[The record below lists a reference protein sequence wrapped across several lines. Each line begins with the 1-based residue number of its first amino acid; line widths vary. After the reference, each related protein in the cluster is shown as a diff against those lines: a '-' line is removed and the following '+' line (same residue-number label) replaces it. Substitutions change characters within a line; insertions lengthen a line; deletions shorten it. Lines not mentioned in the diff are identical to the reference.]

1 MAQTA
6 KSQPTAWFD
15 QASNLMQSWGEQ
27 HQNLFRT
34 WAENFKGQADPATS
48 ASAPTGGMGNAVE
61 MAQAQF
67 GQMAEL
73 FKKSMEGWAALAQ
86 APADAKGGLDASVLK
101 KLFDPAEWGR
111 AGNGGFDLA
120 LEHLTEGPS
129 YATLWDLDRKLLKA
143 QRLSQAR
150 MQDIAAYQMIV
161 QAAWNTA
168 FEKFVKA
175 LGDSK
180 GEPLQSARDFLDL
193 WIATANDVLLEM
205 HRTPKFLEAQRKV
218 TRSSAEYR
226 LQEREIAEVFCEMHH
241 IPTRTE
247 MDEVQRTVVE
257 LRRELRAL
265 KSGAG
270 PRVVA
275 KSAPAA
281 VSAGAKR
288 ARAASKRTKPA
299 ARSKKGIHR

>member
-6 KSQPTAWFD
+6 KTPANAWFD

-27 HQNLFRT
+27 HQNLFQT
-34 WAENFKGQADPATS
+34 WAENFKQSKPPAPVADMSNP
-48 ASAPTGGMGNAVE
+48 VE
-61 MAQAQF
+61 VAQAQF

-73 FKKSMEGWAALAQ
+73 FKKSMEGWATLAQ
-86 APADAKGGLDASVLK
+86 APGDAKGGLDASVLK

-129 YATLWDLDRKLLKA
+129 YATLWDLDRKLLNA

-150 MQDIAAYQMIV
+150 LQDIASYQMIV

-168 FEKFVKA
+168 FEKFAKA

-180 GEPLQSARDFLDL
+180 GTPLQSGRDFLDL
-193 WIATANDVLLEM
+193 WIATANDALLEM

-247 MDEVQRTVVE
+247 MDEVQRTVIE

-265 KSGAG
+265 KSGAS

-275 KSAPAA
+275 KTAPAA
-281 VSAGAKR
+281 VATTAKR
-288 ARAASKRTKPA
+288 PRAASQRTKPA
-299 ARSKKGIHR
+299 ARSRKGARR